1 MLALRRNDLTLC
13 LVFQI
18 RNEQQIEALN
28 YSRSLL
34 IIAAMS
40 KSITKQYVLHVSPYK
55 IKKNAVKRTRAT
67 YISVVLT
74 CGRLLR
80 ELSRTVRE
88 A

>member
-18 RNEQQIEALN
+18 RNEQQIEAMN

-55 IKKNAVKRTRAT
+55 IKKM
-67 YISVVLT
+67 
-74 CGRLLR
+74 LLK
-80 ELSRTVRE
+80 EHVRPIFQLC
-88 A
+88 